1 MKLRDTPRGTRTRV
15 RTLLRPRRIG
25 KMFVAALLAGLLVL
39 LSSVLWIRFTTR
51 DFQYSAATA
60 PAADVAIVFGAEMYS
75 TRKPSPYLA
84 ARLDLGRQL
93 LESGKV
99 RALLLTGD
107 NGHNSY
113 NEPDNMRQYLLDRG
127 VPANKIALDYAG
139 FSTYDSCARAYR
151 IFGVRS
157 AIAVTQDFSVPRTIA
172 LCRSVGIDAVA
183 VGDDTQ
189 IHNGTYRKC
198 WLRDQLA
205 AVKAMYSIAVQPD
218 PKLLGPEESSVRE
231 AMTATS

>member
-1 MKLRDTPRGTRTRV
+1 MRLRDTLRGTRARV
-15 RTLLRPRRIG
+15 RTRLRPRRIAR
-25 KMFVAALLAGLLVL
+25 FLIAATLVVLVVL

-84 ARLDLGRQL
+84 ARLDLGQRL

-99 RALLLTGD
+99 KALLLTGD

-139 FSTYDSCARAYR
+139 FSTYDSCARAHR

-172 LCRSVGIDAVA
+172 LCRAVGIDTVA

-189 IHNGTYRKC
+189 IHNGVYRKC

-205 AVKAMYSIAVQPD
+205 AVKAMYSIIVEPD
-218 PKLLGPEESSVRE
+218 PKLLGPQESSVRE
-231 AMTATS
+231 AMAATP